1 MVQPLW
7 ENQQPSKGRKLR
19 IFERQANASRV
30 LGLAAASPPRAK
42 RVNLNS
48 FAISHSDHIPD
59 TWACRDLMGSSW
71 DSHPLPRSIRAWSG
85 SCQGPLSRHVPSM
98 ETPTA
103 EKWRGWGAIAV
114 LLTELT
120 ALADQ
125 RIRTIE
131 RSDGMRRATAQ
142 VMRCGKARICSEVWL
157 GHSHHRIELGQ

>member
-1 MVQPLW
+1 MGFAPTAQIDSGLVWLMSRSP
-7 ENQQPSKGRKLR
+7 
-19 IFERQANASRV
+19 FEA
-30 LGLAAASPPRAK
+30 RA
-42 RVNLNS
+42 L
-48 FAISHSDHIPD
+48 
-59 TWACRDLMGSSW
+59 
-71 DSHPLPRSIRAWSG
+71 
-85 SCQGPLSRHVPSM
+85 M

-142 VMRCGKARICSEVWL
+142 MMRCGKARICSEVWL
-157 GHSHHRIELGQ
+157 GHSHHRIEFGQ